1 MSVGD
6 FRDLDEFFDDTLSLP
21 IGGRTYVIPAPDAEL
36 GLYCQRLL
44 AAGFA
49 VVGGK
54 QPAGDQPPVLDDDG
68 ERDLYQRCLGT
79 AYDEMLA
86 DGISWPKVRRA
97 GVTAFLW
104 TAQGEELAV
113 AYWSGSPPEAL
124 APTPASPSTAAA
136 TSTRKRGSTSGTKSP
151 TRSGETKPAPRRRSR
166 GATS

>member
-1 MSVGD
+1 VSD
-6 FRDLDEFFDDTLSLP
+6 FRDLDEFFDDTLALP
-21 IGGRTYVIPAPDAEL
+21 IGGRTYVVRPADHDL

-49 VVGGK
+49 VAGGK
-54 QPAGDQPPVLDDDG
+54 PVGDRDAPPVLDDDG
-68 ERDLYQRCLGT
+68 EVDLYARCLGT
-79 AYDEMLA
+79 AYDEMRA
-86 DGISWPKVRRA
+86 DGVTWPKIRHA
-97 GVTAFLW
+97 GITAFLW

-136 TSTRKRGSTSGTKSP
+136 TSTRKRGSTNG
-151 TRSGETKPAPRRRSR
+151 TRSRTPSGGTKPAARRRSR

>member
-1 MSVGD
+1 MTG
-6 FRDLDEFFDDTLSLP
+6 FRDLDELFDDTLALP
-21 IGGRTYVIPAPDAEL
+21 IGGKTYLVPAPTAAL

-49 VVGGK
+49 AVGGRT
-54 QPAGDQPPVLDDDG
+54 PEGAAPVLDDDG
-68 ERDLYQRCLGT
+68 ERDLYQRCLAT

-86 DGISWPKVRRA
+86 DGISWPKIRRA

-113 AYWSGSPPEAL
+113 AYWSGSPPEL
-124 APTPASPSTAAA
+124 PAPTSTSLDTAAVR
-136 TSTRKRGSTSGTKSP
+136 STRKRGSTSGT
-151 TRSGETKPAPRRRSR
+151 RSRTPSGGTKPATTSRSR